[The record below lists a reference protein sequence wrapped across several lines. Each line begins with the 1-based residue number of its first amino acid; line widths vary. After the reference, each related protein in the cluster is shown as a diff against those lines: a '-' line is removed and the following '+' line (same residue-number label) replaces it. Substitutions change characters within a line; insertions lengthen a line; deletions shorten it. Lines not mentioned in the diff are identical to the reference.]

1 MTQRDPLK
9 EIVTRPLEPLP
20 YSSHPSDAILHDY
33 VQGQLRQSGS
43 FDVVGLQAGSLAQWH
58 RAEVTAHLLTCR
70 RCAHLVA
77 ELRREHV
84 PSQLKTLL
92 QRLFSR
98 REPVPA
104 FARAVMIAQFVV
116 IVGLI
121 GVIYFK
127 PAPFFSTLN
136 PTASVIPS
144 SEITKTHQPAPQTP
158 HPQGMTLPTLEQSS
172 DDIISQLVESHPLT
186 VHVSFREDT
195 PARELTDL
203 MQRINGILIFVRQ
216 SGFVVRLSAD
226 EPLESIIQKLSQSPY
241 IIEARKD

>member
-1 MTQRDPLK
+1 MSERDHLK
-9 EIVTRPLEPLP
+9 EIIEAPRREIA
-20 YSSHPSDAILHDY
+20 YSSHPDEGVLRDY
-33 VQGQLRQSGS
+33 IAGRLRTGGS
-43 FDVVGLQAGSLAQWH
+43 FDVVGLQLGNVTRWH
-58 RAEVTAHLLTCR
+58 RAEVTAHLLTCP
-70 RCAHLVA
+70 RCAQLLA
-77 ELRREHV
+77 ELRREPA

-158 HPQGMTLPTLEQSS
+158 HPQGMTLPTLEQTS
-172 DDIISQLVESHPLT
+172 DAISQLVESHPLT

-226 EPLESIIQKLSQSPY
+226 EPLENIIQKLSQSPY